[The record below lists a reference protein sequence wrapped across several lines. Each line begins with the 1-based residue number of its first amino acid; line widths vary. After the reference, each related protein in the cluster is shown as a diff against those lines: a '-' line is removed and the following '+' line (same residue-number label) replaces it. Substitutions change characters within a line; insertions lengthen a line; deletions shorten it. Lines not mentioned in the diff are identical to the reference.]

1 MVPDLDSQAQSGYSL
16 HGTLLPLVDLRV
28 VLGPTSVLPFSA
40 AALIS
45 WPAYL
50 VDRCLRAIGDDQSS
64 NHLRSALLIAG
75 GIGHGLLL
83 LLSLYGGVINGSCL
97 DALVLSI

>member
-16 HGTLLPLVDLRV
+16 HGTFLPLVDLRV

-50 VDRCLRAIGDDQSS
+50 VDRC
-64 NHLRSALLIAG
+64 HALLVMISLQITYAQLC
-75 GIGHGLLL
+75 LLL
-83 LLSLYGGVINGSCL
+83 
-97 DALVLSI
+97 AVLATASSSYFHFMEE